1 MNVKMDRPEGVPLE
15 LRGGADPHQVREMP
29 ILTLNIELPEGYPSN
44 ETPKVAI
51 KGFYKRYFV
60 ELTNKLN
67 EKWSPDSLVL
77 YEWYSYCV
85 TDFFSEIVSPATEND
100 T

>member
-1 MNVKMDRPEGVPLE
+1 MSIRMDRPEGVPLE
-15 LRGGADPHQVREMP
+15 LRGGTDPHLVRELP
-29 ILTLNIELPEGYPSN
+29 ILTLNIELPKDYPSQA
-44 ETPKVAI
+44 TPKVAI
-51 KGFYKRYFV
+51 NGFYQKYLEV
-60 ELTNKLN
+60 LTNKLN

-85 TDFFSEIVSPATEND
+85 TDFFSEIVSPTREND